1 MRVTLAIAGR
11 TLFDADVDGD
21 ANDVAETLEL
31 SMRMFNRSIL
41 PLGVLF
47 EYAPLPWVR
56 DLHRARRRMDALIH
70 RIHARVLDHI
80 KNEVERERTPRPIGG
95 RE

>member
-1 MRVTLAIAGR
+1 VPLATGGTRLEGSTWYEVT
-11 TLFDADVDGD
+11 
-21 ANDVAETLEL
+21 
-31 SMRMFNRSIL
+31 M
-41 PLGVLF
+41 
-47 EYAPLPWVR
+47 APEAYWQVIS
-56 DLHRARRRMDALIH
+56 DALIH